1 MVVRPELSV
10 PDMGFAVGDS
20 RSSIAAAAAATPGR
34 LPSSREGAASLGASA
49 GVLIPK
55 PAISSAA
62 GFGDCFGGSLVEA
75 AVVVLFLCSSGIILG
90 EVLRC
95 RIAAASCA

>member
-1 MVVRPELSV
+1 MSCAVEVRPALSV
-10 PDMGFAVGDS
+10 PDMGVAVGDS

-34 LPSSREGAASLGASA
+34 LPSSMEGAASLGASA

-55 PAISSAA
+55 PVVSSAA

-75 AVVVLFLCSSGIILG
+75 VVAVAVVVVLFLCSSGMI
-90 EVLRC
+90 
-95 RIAAASCA
+95 